1 MIILESE
8 RLLFRPHEPGDIEA
22 YCAMEQDPEVRRYV
36 GGAPRTREAA
46 EARFQGALQPGPDR
60 VSDRVSNRL
69 RMWATVLKADGSYI
83 GRCGVYTHIQH
94 ETPIPG
100 EGVLGFYLAR
110 PYWGQGFAT
119 EAGFAFIRFGFAELG
134 LQKIVTTVQAENC
147 ASLRVLEKL
156 GFNLIRIE
164 QGPRTFHH
172 FTLLRPENQT

>member
-1 MIILESE
+1 VIILESQ

-46 EARFQGALQPGPDR
+46 EARFQGALQPSPD
-60 VSDRVSNRL
+60 RL
-69 RMWATVLKADGSYI
+69 RMWATVLKSNGSYI
-83 GRCGVYTHIQH
+83 GRCGVYHHIQH
-94 ETPIPG
+94 DTPIPG

-119 EAGFAFIRFGFAELG
+119 EAGSAFIRYGFAELG
-134 LQKIVTTVQAENC
+134 LQKIVTTVQAGNQ

-156 GFNLIRIE
+156 NFELVRTE
-164 QGPRTFHH
+164 PGPRTFLH
-172 FTLLRPENQT
+172 FVLLRPERQP